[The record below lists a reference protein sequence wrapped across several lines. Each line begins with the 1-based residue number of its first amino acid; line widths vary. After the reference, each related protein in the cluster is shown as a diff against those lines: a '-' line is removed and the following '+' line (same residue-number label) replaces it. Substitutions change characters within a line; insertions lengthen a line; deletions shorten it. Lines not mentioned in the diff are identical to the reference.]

1 MCQLARANEV
11 VPFKTYLV
19 DLWIQWEN
27 ALYGKQLLKTR
38 SVWINVTSITA
49 TPTSNNTMIYTRP
62 LLFYGLQSVCKI
74 KNTKAHI
81 FHIARLY
88 FTHSAYGHTDHK
100 VLEFTGQTTT
110 TIILMSHSNK
120 ITICAAGRASW
131 TWVCN
136 TTLLTLCK
144 HRMNTHENSMP

>member
-11 VPFKTYLV
+11 VPSKTYLV
-19 DLWIQWEN
+19 YICEFN
-27 ALYGKQLLKTR
+27 GKMLYMANSYSREGQCEL
-38 SVWINVTSITA
+38 ITA
-49 TPTSNNTMIYTRP
+49 TPTSNNTMIYMQP

-81 FHIARLY
+81 FHISRLY

-120 ITICAAGRASW
+120 ITICAVGRVSW
-131 TWVCN
+131 TRVCN
-136 TTLLTLCK
+136 TTLLALCK
-144 HRMNTHENSMP
+144 HWMLQ